1 MLDRMGARF
10 GLKPGATAEQ
20 VQAAQQAYLDKND
33 PQAAAQ
39 YKQNMANIDAGNTA
53 ANKPVNLAP
62 QQAQQQP
69 QQQTQPQAQ
78 PQTADERLKQA
89 DPDFHAGLQAQKAGG
104 SPLDIML
111 AQPSIANNQKLLD
124 AIGSA
129 YGLPAG
135 STVQQ
140 IKAAAGGQKAQ
151 PQQQAMAEGLNRIL
165 ELSGQSKLD
174 EFAPPGDDDGEEGDG
189 IKLPHYDSTRKTLW
203 VDGIS
208 KGKKQKFADFKAV
221 DTGRSWAIVGIT
233 FDGGKVKI
241 SHTPSKELAQ
251 YLTSAY
257 LMKNQA

>member
-1 MLDRMGARF
+1 MKISELLEATMTPDQIAAKKAAAPYGYNPQTGKPNPAPAGQQPQQAPAQQAAPQAKQQPAQQQATPVDPVQQKSNEIEQRMLDRMGARF

-151 PQQQAMAEGLNRIL
+151 PQQQAVAESMARIFK
-165 ELSGQSKLD
+165 LSGQ
-174 EFAPPGDDDGEEGDG
+174 
-189 IKLPHYDSTRKTLW
+189 I
-203 VDGIS
+203 
-208 KGKKQKFADFKAV
+208 
-221 DTGRSWAIVGIT
+221 
-233 FDGGKVKI
+233 
-241 SHTPSKELAQ
+241 
-251 YLTSAY
+251 
-257 LMKNQA
+257 